1 MILAAVGDTPYRIV
15 LILHILSF
23 MVAFA
28 PAFVHPLVGRQSRSI
43 DDPNFRKI
51 VGMLAANGRKIYAP
65 ALIVTGLLGFAL
77 QGMSSGTWKFDQGWM
92 IGALVVWIAMNGV
105 LHGLLLPNERKLA
118 DGDDDAENIINIG
131 GAIVTVLLLVML
143 CLMVFKPGL

>member
-65 ALIVTGLLGFAL
+65 ALIVTPLIISGPIS
-77 QGMSSGTWKFDQGWM
+77 GMKITVPTTASGIRAPAKLISPRAFPTINGTN
-92 IGALVVWIAMNGV
+92 GAS
-105 LHGLLLPNERKLA
+105 
-118 DGDDDAENIINIG
+118 
-131 GAIVTVLLLVML
+131 GAIL
-143 CLMVFKPGL
+143 

>member
-28 PAFVHPLVGRQSRSI
+28 PAFVHPLIGPQSRSI
-43 DDPNFRKI
+43 GDAGFRKI